1 MMRRAAFALFGFALG
16 LLVACSPAQRE
27 TVREVAPPA
36 TRALCVL
43 LRAFT
48 SSGSVE
54 EVCATAE
61 DLAPFISEI
70 LAAHAAKE
78 GREGAVMPSGV
89 ALAFS
94 MPAPPRPVPRRRCVS
109 WVTLSTS
116 NDAGF
121 VSDAA
126 SLGDAG
132 HGSPDGGAN
141 ER

>member
-1 MMRRAAFALFGFALG
+1 MRRILPVLIAFVVGVVLAS
-16 LLVACSPAQRE
+16 CSPAHRE
-27 TVREVAPPA
+27 TVREIAPPA

-43 LRAFT
+43 LRAMT
-48 SSGSVE
+48 SSGGID

-70 LAAHAAKE
+70 LAEHAARE

-109 WVTLSTS
+109 WVDLSGS
-116 NDAGF
+116 SDAGI
-121 VSDAA
+121 VRDGAA
-126 SLGDAG
+126 LADAG
-132 HGSPDGGAN
+132 ARAPDGGSH
-141 ER
+141 E

>member
-1 MMRRAAFALFGFALG
+1 MRAAAGASVGFVLG

-48 SSGSVE
+48 SSGTVD

-61 DLAPFISEI
+61 DLAPFVSEI
-70 LAAHAAKE
+70 LAQHAARE
-78 GREGAVMPSGV
+78 GREGAAVPPGV

-94 MPAPPRPVPRRRCVS
+94 MPAPARPVPRRRCVS

-116 NDAGF
+116 KDAGI
-121 VSDAA
+121 VSDGAVD
-126 SLGDAG
+126 GDSRGGTA
-132 HGSPDGGAN
+132 DGGAHG
-141 ER
+141 E